1 MTQEANEEL
10 GVPFGAYIAEID
22 MDSPAMNAGIQ
33 SGDVI
38 VQVQET
44 EIKNYQNLVKALLLE
59 EPEKTL
65 PIKIMRQGPDGYI
78 EMEVSVIL
86 GAKKE

>member
-1 MTQEANEEL
+1 
-10 GVPFGAYIAEID
+10 
-22 MDSPAMNAGIQ
+22 AGIQ

-38 VQVQET
+38 TRVKGT

-65 PIKIMRQGPDGYI
+65 SIGLMRQGPDGYI
-78 EMEVSVIL
+78 EMEVSVVL
-86 GAKKE
+86 GSMKE

>member
-1 MTQEANEEL
+1 
-10 GVPFGAYIAEID
+10 

-38 VQVQET
+38 TWVKGT

-59 EPEKTL
+59 EPEKTVSITL
-65 PIKIMRQGPDGYI
+65 MRQGPEGYT
-78 EMEVSVIL
+78 EMETTAVL
-86 GAKKE
+86 GLK